1 MSKTIRPHRTVPP
14 LARLLPL
21 AAAALMAALPAAVPA
36 QVTQGQAA
44 VGLPVTQ
51 AATIVSGQTSVS
63 FKLPVSALASMRLQ
77 VTVPVPGVTLTVL
90 NPQGQ
95 TVFAPGD
102 TSVGFLDGA
111 ALSPPLP
118 GGQFLTPDITT
129 PANGDWTVR
138 ADFPASPHP
147 TVALLTTFAQ
157 STLQVGLVLSSNVY
171 RVGNPVPLGMLVVN
185 NGQPVAGLT
194 PSITIS
200 KTGTAPVVLN
210 ARDSGQP
217 ADYDGKAGDGI
228 YSQGTVFTDPGSYQL
243 LGEVSIPQP
252 GVVAQRS
259 AQAVLEIVPANYQLG
274 SVTGTIVNGS
284 GGCVASLNVDTLGN
298 ADLAGTYATA
308 ATLKSPSGKTIIKR
322 SSADISAPG
331 SVSTRMTYSA
341 AEIRSQLGEGGV
353 FNVDPLDV
361 LSFIAG
367 QPWLELRK
375 SSAFSFP
382 SITLAQLCADPIE
395 INNGATVATTLR
407 GRFIGQL
414 DFTLPIRVTAAGNY
428 QVSFKVIDS
437 KGIEVGQF
445 GVTPSFVVGTNNVKA
460 SVLADKLQIS
470 DGPFT
475 IESVLVVGSGNRS
488 AQASRVPVAT
498 SDFSRWQFF
507 PTITG
512 DLNGD
517 GAVGAADRD
526 IVTQSRGQVP
536 RVPGDRRDLN
546 GDGKIDLLDAREVV
560 NRQCAAGSC
569 PRN

>member
-1 MSKTIRPHRTVPP
+1 MSKTIRAHRIAHF
-14 LARLLPL
+14 ARLLPL
-21 AAAALMAALPAAVPA
+21 AAAALLATLPAAVPA

-51 AATIVSGQTSVS
+51 AATIVSGQTSAS

-102 TSVGFLDGA
+102 ASVGFLDGA
-111 ALSPPLP
+111 ALTPPLP
-118 GGQFLTPDITT
+118 GGQFLTPDIAT
-129 PANGDWTVR
+129 PANGEWTVR

-147 TVALLTTFAQ
+147 TVALLTTYAQ
-157 STLQVGLVLSSNVY
+157 SSLQVGLVLSSNVY
-171 RVGNPVPLGMLVVN
+171 RVGNPVPLGLLVVN
-185 NGQPVAGLT
+185 NGQPVTGLT
-194 PSITIS
+194 PRISIS
-200 KTGTAPVVLN
+200 KDGAAPVVLD
-210 ARDSGQP
+210 ARDSGQA
-217 ADYDGKAGDGI
+217 ADYDGLAGDGI

-243 LGEVSIPQP
+243 LGEASIPQA
-252 GVVAQRS
+252 GGGVAQRS
-259 AQAVLEIVPANYQLG
+259 AQAVLQIVPANYQLG
-274 SVTGTIVNGS
+274 SISGSVTNGS
-284 GGCVASLNVDTLGN
+284 GGCVATLHVDTAGS
-298 ADLAGTYATA
+298 ASLAGTYATA
-308 ATLKSPSGKTIIKR
+308 ATLKSPSGRTLVKR
-322 SSADISAPG
+322 SSAALDAPG
-331 SVSTRMTYSA
+331 AVNTRMSFNA
-341 AEIRSQLGEGGV
+341 AEIRSQFGEGGV
-353 FNVDPLDV
+353 FSVDPLDV

-375 SSAFSFP
+375 AAAFSFA
-382 SITLAQLCADPIE
+382 SIALNQLCADPIE
-395 INNGATVATTLR
+395 INSSATVASGLR

-414 DFTLPIRVTAAGNY
+414 NFTLPIRVTTAGSY
-428 QVSFKVIDS
+428 QVSFKVIDN
-437 KGIEVGQF
+437 KGVEVGQF
-445 GVTPSFVVGTNNVKA
+445 GLAPSLLVGANNVNA
-460 SVLADKLQIS
+460 SVLADRLQVS

-475 IESVLVVGSGNRS
+475 IDSVLVVGSGNRS
-488 AQASRVPVAT
+488 AQASRVPVTA

-517 GAVGAADRD
+517 GAVGAPDRD

>member
-1 MSKTIRPHRTVPP
+1 MSKTIRPHRAAGRF
-14 LARLLPL
+14 ARLLPL
-21 AAAALMAALPAAVPA
+21 ATAALLATLPAVMPA
-36 QVTQGQAA
+36 QAQQGQAA

-51 AATIVSGQTSVS
+51 ASPIVSGQTSAS

-102 TSVGFLDGA
+102 PNVGFLDGA
-111 ALSPPLP
+111 ALTPPLP
-118 GGQFLTPDITT
+118 GGQFLTPDIAT

-147 TVALLTTFAQ
+147 TVALLTTYAQ

-171 RVGNPVPLGMLVVN
+171 RVGNPVPLGLLVVN
-185 NGQPVAGLT
+185 NGQPVTGLT
-194 PSITIS
+194 PSISVS
-200 KTGTAPVVLN
+200 KDGGPPLVLN

-217 ADYDGKAGDGI
+217 ADYDGLAGDGI
-228 YSQGTVFTDPGSYQL
+228 YSQGTVFTDPGTYQL

-252 GVVAQRS
+252 GGMAQRS
-259 AQAVLEIVPANYQLG
+259 AQAIVEIVPANYQLG
-274 SVTGTIVNGS
+274 SVSGSVTNGS
-284 GGCVASLNVDTLGN
+284 GGCVANLHVDTAGS
-298 ADLAGTYATA
+298 ASLAGTYATA
-308 ATLKSPSGKTIIKR
+308 ATLKSASGKTLVKR
-322 SSADISAPG
+322 SSAALDAPG
-331 SVSTRMTYSA
+331 AVNTRMSFSA
-341 AEIRSQLGEGGV
+341 AEIRSQFGEGGV
-353 FNVDPLDV
+353 FSVDPLDV

-375 SSAFSFP
+375 AAAFSFP
-382 SITLAQLCADPIE
+382 SIALNQLCADPIE
-395 INNGATVATTLR
+395 INSSATVATGLR

-414 DFTLPIRVTAAGNY
+414 SFTLPIRVTAAGNY
-428 QVSFKVIDS
+428 QVSFKVIDN
-437 KGIEVGQF
+437 KGVEVGQF
-445 GVTPSFVVGTNNVKA
+445 GLNPALAVGANNVNA
-460 SVLADKLQIS
+460 TVLADRLQVS

-475 IESVLVVGSGNRS
+475 IDSVLVVGSGNRS
-488 AQASRVPVAT
+488 AQASRVPVSS

-512 DLNGD
+512 DLSGD

-546 GDGKIDLLDAREVV
+546 GDGKIDLLDAREAV

>member
-1 MSKTIRPHRTVPP
+1 MSKTHRPHRN
-14 LARLLPL
+14 ARLLPL
-21 AAAALMAALPAAVPA
+21 LAAALLATLPATGPVHAA
-36 QVTQGQAA
+36 QGQAA

-51 AATIVSGQTSVS
+51 AAAIVSGQTSVS
-63 FKLPVSALASMRLQ
+63 FKLPVAALASMRLQ
-77 VTVPVPGVTLTVL
+77 LTVPVPGVTLTVL

-102 TSVGFLDGA
+102 ASVGFLDGA
-111 ALSPPLP
+111 ALTPPLP
-118 GGQFLTPDITT
+118 GGQFLTPDIAT
-129 PANGDWTVR
+129 PADGEWTVR

-157 STLQVGLVLSSNVY
+157 SSLQVGLVLSSQVY
-171 RVGNPVPLGMLVVN
+171 RVGNPVPLGLLVVD
-185 NGQPVAGLT
+185 NGKPVTGLT
-194 PSITIS
+194 PRISIS
-200 KTGTAPVVLN
+200 KDGAPPLVLQ

-217 ADYDGKAGDGI
+217 ADSDGLAGDGI
-228 YSQGTVFTDPGSYQL
+228 YSQGTVFGEPGSYQL
-243 LGEVSIPQP
+243 LGEVDIPRP
-252 GVVAQRS
+252 GGGVAPRS

-274 SVTGTIVNGS
+274 GISGTITNGS
-284 GGCVASLNVDTLGN
+284 GGCVANLHVDTHGS
-298 ADLAGTYATA
+298 ASLAGTYATA
-308 ATLKSPSGKTIIKR
+308 ATLKSPSGKTLVKR
-322 SSADISAPG
+322 SSATLSGPG
-331 SVSTRMTYSA
+331 SVSTRMSFSA
-341 AEIRSQLGEGGV
+341 AEIRSQFGEGGV
-353 FNVDPLDV
+353 FSVDPLDV

-367 QPWLELRK
+367 QPWLELRQ
-375 SSAFSFP
+375 SAAFSFP
-382 SITLAQLCADPIE
+382 SIALNQLCAAPIE
-395 INNGATVATTLR
+395 IHGSASVATTLR

-414 DFTLPIRVTAAGNY
+414 DFTLPIRVTTAGSY

-437 KGIEVGQF
+437 QGVEVGQF
-445 GVTPSFVVGTNNVKA
+445 GLNPALVAGANNINA
-460 SVLADKLQIS
+460 RVLADRLQAS

-475 IESVLVVGSGNRS
+475 IDSVLVVGSGNRS
-488 AQASRVPVAT
+488 AQASRVPVAA

-526 IVTQSRGQVP
+526 LVTQSRGQTP
-536 RVPGDRRDLN
+536 RLPGDRRDLN

>member
-1 MSKTIRPHRTVPP
+1 MSKTIRPHRRA
-14 LARLLPL
+14 ARFAALLPL
-21 AAAALMAALPAAVPA
+21 AAALLATLPATAPA

-51 AATIVSGQTSVS
+51 ASPIVSGQTSVS
-63 FKLPVSALASMRLQ
+63 FTLPVSALASMRLQ
-77 VTVPVPGVTLTVL
+77 LTVPVPGVTLTVL

-102 TSVGFLDGA
+102 PSVGFLDGA

-118 GGQFLTPDITT
+118 GGQFLTPDIPT

-157 STLQVGLVLSSNVY
+157 SSLQVGLVLSSQVY
-171 RVGNPVPLGMLVVN
+171 RVGNPVPLGLLVVN
-185 NGQPVAGLT
+185 NGQPVTGLT
-194 PSITIS
+194 PTIS
-200 KTGTAPVVLN
+200 VSKDGNPPLVLA

-217 ADYDGKAGDGI
+217 ADYDGKSGDGI
-228 YSQGTVFTDPGSYQL
+228 YSQGTVFTDPGTYQL

-252 GVVAQRS
+252 GGVAQRS
-259 AQAVLEIVPANYQLG
+259 AQGVLEIVPANYQLG
-274 SVTGTIVNGS
+274 SITGVVTNGS
-284 GGCVASLNVDTLGN
+284 GGCVASLSVDTVGS
-298 ADLAGTYATA
+298 ASLAGTYATA
-308 ATLKSPSGKTIIKR
+308 ATLKSPSGRTIVKR
-322 SSADISAPG
+322 SSASLAAPG
-331 SVSTRMTYSA
+331 SVSTRMTFSA
-341 AEIRSQLGEGGV
+341 AEIRSQLAEGGV
-353 FNVDPLDV
+353 FTVDPLDV

-375 SSAFSFP
+375 AAAFSFP
-382 SITLAQLCADPIE
+382 NLTLAQLCAEPIE
-395 INNGATVATTLR
+395 INNSATVATTLR
-407 GRFIGQL
+407 GKFIGQL
-414 DFTLPIRVTAAGNY
+414 DFTLPIRVTTAGSY
-428 QVSFKVIDS
+428 QTSFKVIDS
-437 KGIEVGQF
+437 KGVEVGQF
-445 GVTPSFVVGTNNVKA
+445 GLTPTLSVGTNNVKA
-460 SVLADKLQIS
+460 SVLADRLQLS

-475 IESVLVVGSGNRS
+475 IDSVLVVGSGNRS
-488 AQASRVPVAT
+488 AQASRVPVAS

-526 IVTQSRGQVP
+526 LVTQARGQVP